1 MVNFFEIFSP
11 SICDRIYWM
20 IEFDWLFNYFT
31 HSHTQISV
39 EDHLNLPPAMH
50 IASGLSKSL
59 SAPPTPPFG
68 YPLSALGLSLFDA
81 DPSRILSILH
91 HQTILAE
98 EALR

>member
-1 MVNFFEIFSP
+1 MVNLSKFPSPFVKLIHWTTEIHWF
-11 SICDRIYWM
+11 C
-20 IEFDWLFNYFT
+20 YFA
-31 HSHTQISV
+31 HTLTQMSLD
-39 EDHLNLPPAMH
+39 DHLNLPPTLH

>member
-1 MVNFFEIFSP
+1 
-11 SICDRIYWM
+11 M
-20 IEFDWLFNYFT
+20 IGYHYFKHT
-31 HSHTQISV
+31 PTQISV
-39 EDHLNLPPAMH
+39 DEHLNLPPAMH
-50 IASGLSKSL
+50 IASNLTKSL